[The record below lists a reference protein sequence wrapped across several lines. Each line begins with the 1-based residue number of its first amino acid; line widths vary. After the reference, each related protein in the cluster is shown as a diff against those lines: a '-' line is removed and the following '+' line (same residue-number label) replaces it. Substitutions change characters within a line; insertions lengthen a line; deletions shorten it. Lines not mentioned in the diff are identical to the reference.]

1 MKLRKNAYL
10 FVAALLVALSASTA
24 HAAQAADTADTYS
37 IDTSHSSVVFKVR
50 HLLTNVHGTFDR
62 FEGTIV
68 RDTRT
73 PENSSVEFSI
83 EAASINTAHGDRDGH
98 LRSADFFDA
107 EKFPAIEFESTSVEA
122 TGDGEY
128 QVTGLLNMHGVAR
141 EIVLPV
147 RFLGEMSFGGGLRAG
162 FEASITLDRKQ
173 WGISWNRALDQ
184 GGAILGDDVAIE
196 ISLETVK
203 QQEEQEAAE

>member
-1 MKLRKNAYL
+1 MIFRKNSCL
-10 FVAALLVALSASTA
+10 FAAAALVAFLVPAATPASG
-24 HAAQAADTADTYS
+24 ADTYS
-37 IDTSHSSVVFKVR
+37 IDPAHSSVVFKVR
-50 HLLTNVHGTFDR
+50 HLLTKVHGTFDG

-68 RDTRT
+68 RDAEM
-73 PENSSVEFSI
+73 PAHSSVRFTI
-83 EAASINTAHGDRDGH
+83 ETASINTANGDRDDH
-98 LRSADFFDA
+98 LRASDFFDA
-107 EKFPAIEFESTSVEA
+107 EKFPTIEFESTSVEA

-147 RFLGEMSFGGGLRAG
+147 RFLGEMSFRGGLRAG
-162 FEASITLDRKQ
+162 FETSITLDRKQ

-184 GGAILGDDVAIE
+184 GGAILGDDVLIE
-196 ISLETVK
+196 INLETVK